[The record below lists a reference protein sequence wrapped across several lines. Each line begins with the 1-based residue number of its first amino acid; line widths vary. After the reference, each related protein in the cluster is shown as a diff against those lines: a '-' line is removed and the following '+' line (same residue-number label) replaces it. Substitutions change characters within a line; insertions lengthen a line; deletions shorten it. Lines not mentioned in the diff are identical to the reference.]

1 MSTESAKK
9 PFYKDPTHMLYLSV
23 IAAVILGCILGM
35 TVPDFAKEL
44 QPIGTGFIA
53 LIKMMIAP
61 VIFCTIVLGVGSIA
75 KAATVGKV
83 GGLAL
88 LYFVLMSTFA
98 LGIGLVVGNI
108 IEPGSSLH
116 YDPQQRNTRFRIRL
130 KDMAV
135 TALSRSCSTSCRLL
149 CFRH

>member
-23 IAAVILGCILGM
+23 IAAVILGCILGI

-75 KAATVGKV
+75 KAATVGK
-83 GGLAL
+83 GRWIGAA
-88 LYFVLMSTFA
+88 VLRTHVN
-98 LGIGLVVGNI
+98 LCLRNW
-108 IEPGSSLH
+108 PG
-116 YDPQQRNTRFRIRL
+116 
-130 KDMAV
+130 
-135 TALSRSCSTSCRLL
+135 CR
-149 CFRH
+149 

>member
-23 IAAVILGCILGM
+23 IAAVILGCILGI

-108 IEPGSSLH
+108 IEPEARCTMTR
-116 YDPQQRNTRFRIRL
+116 QQRNTRFRIRL

>member
-98 LGIGLVVGNI
+98 LGYWLG
-108 IEPGSSLH
+108 
-116 YDPQQRNTRFRIRL
+116 
-130 KDMAV
+130 
-135 TALSRSCSTSCRLL
+135 CR
-149 CFRH
+149 